1 MDCREETETETKC
14 YGEYIST
21 AIDCMEYYHSIVAAI
36 VLLYALY
43 SMCIYLVETVQKPYS
58 SIRRMIGQYTAANV

>member
-36 VLLYALY
+36 IVLYALY
-43 SMCIYLVETVQKPYS
+43 SMCIYLVDNCTEAV
-58 SIRRMIGQYTAANV
+58 